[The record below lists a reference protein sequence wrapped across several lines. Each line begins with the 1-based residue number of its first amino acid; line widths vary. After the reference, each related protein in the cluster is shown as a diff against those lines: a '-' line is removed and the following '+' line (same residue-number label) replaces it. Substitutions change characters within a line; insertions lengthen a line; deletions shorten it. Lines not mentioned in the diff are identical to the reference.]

1 MHKSQKSKG
10 GNAVFYKPAGVA
22 TEIRSGWLVK
32 SPPSKKMKTE
42 KSWKMRYFVL
52 FKLSDHDHQLR
63 YFRSATDKDRPLGG
77 IDLSH
82 ISVLYVSPEQHPK
95 WALIPKNLKYSP
107 SCVLYIRTS
116 ERDYFLVGED
126 SDEVDA
132 WFNDMFDALKNRPH
146 TLHSGEELS
155 DGQPTNEP
163 LRKIRSISDPCSNAL
178 ESISEEKIHD
188 IYKRRASE
196 PVQPIYD
203 YPKSF
208 FTQIKVTQENGS
220 INGNNTESIYETMGQ
235 VKATQQKAQAAD
247 TEHEDFSGG
256 TLMRSVTQVYE
267 KMKTQISP
275 LPPFD
280 EESDTENREE
290 THPSDFSSSSSEN
303 DATSPVEMLESPSV
317 RTPESIQSST
327 DSLDSLAPEKRGI
340 KVKKEDVKN
349 HLTLTEVDGKLS
361 VTGWTGQPKTVCELQ
376 KGDQILGV
384 NNLQVSTAEEFNMYV
399 SKSLKNEVKV
409 TILRLPGHETLH
421 SPTSFSSDSEN

>member
-126 SDEVDA
+126 RSVTLLPTYMN
-132 WFNDMFDALKNRPH
+132 FMTLCCKTH
-146 TLHSGEELS
+146 TTLEIYSIHS
-155 DGQPTNEP
+155 TVVFCF
-163 LRKIRSISDPCSNAL
+163 K
-178 ESISEEKIHD
+178 
-188 IYKRRASE
+188 
-196 PVQPIYD
+196 
-203 YPKSF
+203 
-208 FTQIKVTQENGS
+208 
-220 INGNNTESIYETMGQ
+220 
-235 VKATQQKAQAAD
+235 D

-280 EESDTENREE
+280 EESDTEN
-290 THPSDFSSSSSEN
+290 
-303 DATSPVEMLESPSV
+303 
-317 RTPESIQSST
+317 
-327 DSLDSLAPEKRGI
+327 
-340 KVKKEDVKN
+340 
-349 HLTLTEVDGKLS
+349 S

-399 SKSLKNEVKV
+399 SKSLKNEV
-409 TILRLPGHETLH
+409 H
-421 SPTSFSSDSEN
+421 SAFTHKIMIPICK